1 MAERAT
7 GQDERAVLVDLARA
21 WLLLGEQVQHLHEG
35 SNSDLPSR
43 RQWRAGSFQRSK
55 RSIERP
61 FAGGAL
67 LDGQNCAP
75 ALL

>member
-1 MAERAT
+1 MSSPTHYQTDATECLRMAERAT

-43 RQWRAGSFQRSK
+43 
-55 RSIERP
+55 
-61 FAGGAL
+61 
-67 LDGQNCAP
+67 AP
-75 ALL
+75 

>member
-43 RQWRAGSFQRSK
+43 
-55 RSIERP
+55 
-61 FAGGAL
+61 
-67 LDGQNCAP
+67 AP
-75 ALL
+75 